1 MLLPLSDV
9 VGGEPIR
16 LMHQVGVHNV
26 HHLVWS
32 PTWCPTAPPT
42 ATRCPIVPPSL
53 VGQWDSWDTL
63 AIFLLSPRHQ
73 DWFQIRGHSQT
84 TSECKISV
92 RIVGRASFVSALVTK
107 RPKIGWREAG
117 ALEKGFP
124 LPEPKLS
131 FDDIIAA
138 RSGCS

>member
-1 MLLPLSDV
+1 MEKKQRKKWTLKQRNELILIHDQLLLPLSDV

-107 RPKIGWREAG
+107 RPKIGWRE
-117 ALEKGFP
+117 
-124 LPEPKLS
+124 S
-131 FDDIIAA
+131 
-138 RSGCS
+138 